1 MSPTARGLAALLCAA
16 ALLEGCKKEEPAP
29 APVNEDRTLE
39 KLRQEVDRVNQ
50 GGAASNAP
58 GAPEDPNARLAGLA
72 AGHEAD
78 QAKTYALP
86 SKEAVKVDGLSLQP
100 TGLESLHSLSGTG
113 KVSLTTT
120 DLFVRVKLEARN
132 GNETV
137 RVPLSQAKL
146 VDAEGKEY
154 PIASDA
160 QTVGGTRKLDRT
172 WELEQHESLVLV
184 FEAPPAAMAPGLA
197 LLIPTRGGE
206 NARIPLQ

>member
-1 MSPTARGLAALLCAA
+1 MSSTARGLAALLCAA
-16 ALLEGCKKEEPAP
+16 ALLEGCKKDEP

-50 GGAASNAP
+50 GGAPSSAP
-58 GAPEDPNARLAGLA
+58 GASEDPNARLAGLA

-78 QAKTYALP
+78 QARTYTLP

-120 DLFVRVKLEARN
+120 DLFVRVKLEAQN
-132 GNETV
+132 SGAEPV
-137 RVPLSQAKL
+137 HVPLSQARL

-160 QTVGGTRKLDRT
+160 QTLGGTRKLDRT

-197 LLIPTRGGE
+197 LLIPNRGGE

>member
-29 APVNEDRTLE
+29 VNEDRTLE

-50 GGAASNAP
+50 GGAPSNAP

-72 AGHEAD
+72 AGREAD

-100 TGLESLHSLSGTG
+100 SGLESLHSLSAG

-120 DLFVRVKLEARN
+120 DLFVRVKLEGQN
-132 GNETV
+132 TGGVPVN
-137 RVPLSQAKL
+137 VPLSQAKL

-160 QTVGGTRKLDRT
+160 QTVGGTRKLDHT

-197 LLIPTRGGE
+197 LVIPTSGGE